1 MKFSSNV
8 PATPGD
14 YKWRQTEGGTEYLA
28 TLRLLNGGLVQVDV
42 RLIATSIRKK
52 RRWRRALSTCK
63 TIPNVEAWW

>member
-42 RLIATSIRKK
+42 PFEVHRDPAAMGGQWATH
-52 RRWRRALSTCK
+52 
-63 TIPNVEAWW
+63 PEA